1 MIGTKSMHATTK
13 SIAAS
18 VLWVLTASL
27 VLADEITDYMQK
39 GETAFNR
46 ADIVDALAWYRKA
59 AEAGHAPAQVRLAQL
74 LDYSE
79 QNEAAVG
86 WYRKAA
92 DQGYAPALYELG
104 TMYAAGEGVPEDDAK
119 AVELFSQA
127 ADHGHIQAL
136 RALATAY
143 EQGGLKLDIDHAR
156 AVALL
161 ERGTELGDVA
171 STRRLANAYSKGEL
185 GLAADP
191 ARAEELL
198 ARIGEKPGKERKK

>member
-1 MIGTKSMHATTK
+1 MCMHTRTK
-13 SIAAS
+13 IVAAA
-18 VLWVLTASL
+18 VLWALAATPL
-27 VLADEITDYMQK
+27 LADEIADFMEK

-46 ADIVDALAWYRKA
+46 ADIVDALSWYRKA

-104 TMYAAGEGVPEDDAK
+104 TMYAAGEGIPEDDAK

-127 ADHGHIQAL
+127 ADQGHLQAL
-136 RALATAY
+136 RILAAAY

-156 AVALL
+156 AVAFL

-185 GLAADP
+185 SLAADP
-191 ARAEELL
+191 ARAQELL